1 MPGTLISPREAAGRL
16 GVSLA
21 AMQTMIR
28 NGEIKALRKGRLVKV
43 SEADLQDLLD
53 QKKGR
58 MAGDMTMPEIR
69 SLDEFKENLVQALD
83 DRVVKQ
89 ALQRCIGGAGLRR
102 QVLDALD
109 SPEVREKLRKIQGR
123 SPTPFRHPGYSR
135 SPRPAGKR
143 GRGRR
148 STDIPRCPGWASHR

>member
-69 SLDEFKENLVQALD
+69 SLDEFKENLVRALD

-89 ALQRCIGGAGLRR
+89 AL
-102 QVLDALD
+102 
-109 SPEVREKLRKIQGR
+109 
-123 SPTPFRHPGYSR
+123 
-135 SPRPAGKR
+135 
-143 GRGRR
+143 
-148 STDIPRCPGWASHR
+148 

>member
-69 SLDEFKENLVQALD
+69 SLDEFKENLVRALD

-89 ALQRCIGGAGLRR
+89 ALQRCIGGAGLKR

-123 SPTPFRHPGYSR
+123 
-135 SPRPAGKR
+135 
-143 GRGRR
+143 
-148 STDIPRCPGWASHR
+148 